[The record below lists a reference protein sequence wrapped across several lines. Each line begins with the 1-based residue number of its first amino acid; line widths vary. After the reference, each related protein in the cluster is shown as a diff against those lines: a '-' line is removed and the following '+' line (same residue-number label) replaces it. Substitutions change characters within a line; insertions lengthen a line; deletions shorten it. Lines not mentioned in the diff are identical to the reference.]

1 VRTAKRPLDPD
12 RIRKL
17 PPEGF
22 SWIDRRLVRD
32 GWIDR
37 LPKDALL
44 LYFFLVAVS
53 DKDGLS
59 FYADRTVSRILDL
72 GKEELSEARIC
83 LLRAGLILHDH
94 PLYQVLPLSPRGPTI
109 PRSSRAHPENREPRE
124 PMSLGEI
131 LRRAWR
137 EVRPARRRPE
147 TNRRTIK

>member
-1 VRTAKRPLDPD
+1 MRISKHPLDPD

-17 PPEGF
+17 PVAGF

-32 GWIDR
+32 GWIER

-44 LYFFLVAVS
+44 LYFFLVLVS

-59 FYADRTVSRILDL
+59 FYADLTVCRILDL
-72 GKEELSEARIC
+72 RKDELSQARVG

-94 PLYQVLPLSPRGPTI
+94 PLYQVLPLSSGGPVI
-109 PRSSRAHPENREPRE
+109 ARSRRSQREECGPRE

-131 LRRAWR
+131 LRRAWH
-137 EVRPARRRPE
+137 EARRDKAGPS
-147 TNRRTIK
+147 IK

>member
-1 VRTAKRPLDPD
+1 VRISKRPLDPE
-12 RIRKL
+12 RIRK
-17 PPEGF
+17 PPAAGF

-32 GWIDR
+32 GWIER

-59 FYADRTVSRILDL
+59 FYADLTVCRILDL
-72 GKEELSEARIC
+72 CKDELPQAREW

-94 PLYQVLPLSPRGPTI
+94 PLYQVLPLVSGGPVI
-109 PRSSRAHPENREPRE
+109 ARSSRSQRDGRGPRE

-131 LRRAWR
+131 LRRAWH
-137 EVRPARRRPE
+137 EARRDKDHPS
-147 TNRRTIK
+147 IK